1 MKRLAIHKNLIT
13 LLIVIFA
20 VVVMHT
26 LQSVHKQS
34 EEKHADEPIATH
46 DLFAH

>member
-13 LLIVIFA
+13 LLLVIFA

-26 LQSVHKQS
+26 LQSMHKDIKQS
-34 EEKHADEPIATH
+34 ADEAAPHHLLAR
-46 DLFAH
+46 